1 MRNIYAFEGQAD
13 YMKYE
18 KIIET
23 FSAKL
28 EKYQKIMVENF
39 ELIDIPKGIIWTTE
53 ELATTV
59 FSDVPIPAYTNKDFI
74 YISPDL
80 SSWRKLFIKQL
91 DGRKNAKVESFY
103 ENMSENHLF
112 TIVAHELTHHLDL
125 FLDEFDDERQDGIWF
140 EEGMCD
146 YLSRKMTLDEAEF
159 QAITEVELEL
169 VAMFKGEYGN
179 HSLDEFGSHSYQGS
193 LTSIMFDY
201 WRSFLSV
208 KYLVEVRANNDIKQ
222 IFNEYHKWYKEGRKV
237 PLTEYFELNT
247 MLK

>member
-1 MRNIYAFEGQAD
+1 MRNIFAFENQAD
-13 YMKYE
+13 YIKYE

-23 FSAKL
+23 FSVKL
-28 EKYQKIMVENF
+28 EKYQKIMVNDF
-39 ELIDIPKGIIWTTE
+39 KLIDIPKGIIWTTE

-59 FSDVPIPAYTNKDFI
+59 FSDVPIPAYTSKDLI
-74 YISPDL
+74 YMSPDL
-80 SSWRKLFIKQL
+80 LSWRKLFIKQL
-91 DGRKNAKVESFY
+91 AGRKNPKVEKFY

-112 TIVAHELTHHLDL
+112 TIVAHELTHHSDL
-125 FLDEFDDERQDGIWF
+125 FLDEFNDERVDGIWF

-169 VAMFKGEYGN
+169 VGIFKGDYSN
-179 HSLDEFGSHSYQGS
+179 RSLDDFGSNSYQGS

-201 WRSFLSV
+201 WRSFLAV
-208 KYLVEVRANNDIKQ
+208 KFLIEVRANNDIKQ
-222 IFNEYHKWYKEGRKV
+222 IFNEYYKWYKEGRKV

>member
-1 MRNIYAFEGQAD
+1 MRNIFAFENQAD
-13 YMKYE
+13 YIKYE

-23 FSAKL
+23 FSSKL

-39 ELIDIPKGIIWTTE
+39 ELIDLPKGIIWTTE
-53 ELATTV
+53 DLATTV
-59 FSDVPIPAYTNKDFI
+59 FSDVPIPAYTNKDLI
-74 YISPDL
+74 YMSPDL

-91 DGRKNAKVESFY
+91 AGRKNPIVEKFY

-112 TIVAHELTHHLDL
+112 TIVAHELTHHSDL
-125 FLDEFDDERQDGIWF
+125 FLDEFDDERVDGIWF

-146 YLSRKMTLDEAEF
+146 YLSRKMTLDEDEF

-179 HSLDEFGSHSYQGS
+179 HSLDEFGSNSYQGS
-193 LTSIMFDY
+193 LTSIMFNY
-201 WRSFLSV
+201 WRSFLAV
-208 KYLVEVRANNDIKQ
+208 NFLIEVRANNDIKQ